1 MPALVQICIVIVT
14 IGLLA
19 FALQAVRLM
28 TRFFDKAA
36 QDVSQLTVSVRESVA
51 QIDLLTH
58 DAHVL
63 VTSLQTCVPPL
74 QRVADRFEDVGQRTA
89 DLSSALLDELELP
102 VLTTAAVARGVRS
115 GANHLL
121 RRLIYRFTHRH
132 SPLPGG
138 FDHE

>member
-36 QDVSQLTVSVRESVA
+36 RDVAQLTVSVRESVA